1 MDRGPGFN
9 DPGGRR
15 GWSGDVPEMRLDIS
29 RLENDSDWESS
40 TGSEKA
46 IRSTVSEYANGEP
59 NS

>member
-1 MDRGPGFN
+1 MDIDPEFN
-9 DPGGRR
+9 YTGGRR
-15 GWSGDVPEMRLDIS
+15 GWSGDVPEMHLDIS

-46 IRSTVSEYANGEP
+46 IRSTVSEYADDEP